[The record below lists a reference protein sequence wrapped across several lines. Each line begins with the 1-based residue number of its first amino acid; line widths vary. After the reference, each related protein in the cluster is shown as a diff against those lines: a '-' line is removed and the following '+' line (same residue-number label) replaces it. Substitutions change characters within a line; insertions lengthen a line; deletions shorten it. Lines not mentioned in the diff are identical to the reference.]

1 MGERGTLLLTR
12 GFSFNSSVMTVLL
25 LLLLLLGETETL
37 GLWEESV
44 PLTWSEGD
52 VWTGECELAPG

>member
-1 MGERGTLLLTR
+1 
-12 GFSFNSSVMTVLL
+12 MTVLLLL

-44 PLTWSEGD
+44 PLTWTEGD